1 MQKKFPAQAVK
12 GLFDGKPPGGA
23 AEAAKRPPSSGS
35 TPAAPD
41 SARRGSPV
49 PASQAKKAVV
59 TTLAKKEDEIVEIEP
74 IDDLA
79 DAEIIEDEEVVESA
93 EVVETRKPEKKPPK
107 EEKPEPEVIAE
118 VPMTYRKGYPDLD
131 GPLVGTLQLE
141 TTGIVLV
148 FEEEEI
154 VISFEKIENVM
165 EPAKGDFPDAI
176 KSKAF
181 KSKMAG
187 KAGRLAAGMVGNWL
201 GGMSGS
207 AAEKVGKDASK
218 MAEEAG
224 NLGKPPRNRI
234 TIIALIR
241 KQRRK
246 VSFDVNG
253 DSRDEMNED
262 AKVLYKQ
269 IQKARNKTASI
280 TPADAPTT
288 PAPGTQRPAP
298 GPAGPPARST
308 GPAPAS
314 APAPTG
320 AKPFRV
326 LSAGKILGPYA
337 LDELKRLLA
346 AGKFAAG
353 DLIGVETWLPVATLS
368 GMLMSGAGGG
378 GTASAFAAGAAGAA
392 GAVGEE
398 EEDLEDL
405 EEIEVHDAEDEEETS
420 SPAADGDEEKIQMDA
435 EFKLD

>member
-1 MQKKFPAQAVK
+1 
-12 GLFDGKPPGGA
+12 
-23 AEAAKRPPSSGS
+23 
-35 TPAAPD
+35 
-41 SARRGSPV
+41 
-49 PASQAKKAVV
+49 
-59 TTLAKKEDEIVEIEP
+59 
-74 IDDLA
+74 
-79 DAEIIEDEEVVESA
+79 
-93 EVVETRKPEKKPPK
+93 
-107 EEKPEPEVIAE
+107 
-118 VPMTYRKGYPDLD
+118 
-131 GPLVGTLQLE
+131 
-141 TTGIVLV
+141 
-148 FEEEEI
+148 
-154 VISFEKIENVM
+154 M
-165 EPAKGDFPDAI
+165 EPAKGDFPDAM

-181 KSKMAG
+181 KSKIAG
-187 KAGRLAAGMVGNWL
+187 KAGKLAAGMVGNWL

-218 MAEEAG
+218 MAEDAG

-234 TIIALIR
+234 TVIALIR
-241 KQRRK
+241 KQRHK

-253 DSRDEMNED
+253 DSRDEMNEE

-288 PAPGTQRPAP
+288 PPPGAQRPAP
-298 GPAGPPARST
+298 GPAGPPARSP
-308 GPAPAS
+308 GPGPAS

-353 DLIGVETWLPVATLS
+353 DMVGVETWLPVATLS
-368 GMLMSGAGGG
+368 GMLMSGAGAG

-405 EEIEVHDAEDEEETS
+405 EEIEVQDMDEEEKS
-420 SPAADGDEEKIQMDA
+420 SSAADGDEDKIQMDA